1 MTIHINQG
9 YILGIGDRNLH
20 NILILKDGSMA
31 HIDFSYILGTDPKYL
46 ESTEMKLTSDMLNM
60 LGAMLCLL

>member
-1 MTIHINQG
+1 
-9 YILGIGDRNLH
+9 
-20 NILILKDGSMA
+20 MA

-60 LGAMLCLL
+60 LGGIESDDYKELKKFCSEALTFLRKYTYFWYAMF